1 MEAEKARIKEELR
14 AKKRAQVE
22 QKRQFL
28 LDKAE
33 FKQDYRAFLRVS
45 LKARIDNEI
54 KRRMGISRVEF
65 L

>member
-1 MEAEKARIKEELR
+1 LEAEKARIKEELR